1 MFNLIEQL
9 KSVLPNSYTHHLLTA
24 KIVIDGD
31 TFINDVFSWVVSNGV
46 WIIAVVLFIRL
57 VFSIKVNEDP
67 LSSDLPIT
75 YNNFENQSAAI
86 LQLPSV
92 IQSVIP
98 EEKLISLKNQKKA
111 KVLIKDLDKKFD

>member
-1 MFNLIEQL
+1 MFNTFEQL
-9 KSVLPNSYTHHLLTA
+9 TLVIPDSLKHHFLTS
-24 KIVIDGD
+24 KIIIDGD

-46 WIIAVVLFIRL
+46 WIIAVVLFVRL

-67 LSSDLPIT
+67 LASDLPIT
-75 YNNFENQSAAI
+75 YNNYESQSAVI

-98 EEKLISLKNQKKA
+98 EDKLISLKNQKKA
-111 KVLIKDLDKKFD
+111 KVLIQDLDKK